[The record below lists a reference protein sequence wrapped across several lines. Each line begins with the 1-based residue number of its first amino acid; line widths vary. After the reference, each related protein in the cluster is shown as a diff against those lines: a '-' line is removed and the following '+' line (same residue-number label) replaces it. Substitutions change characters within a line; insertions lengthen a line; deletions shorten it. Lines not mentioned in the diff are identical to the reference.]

1 MRHALRAREIAR
13 LCADLNGQRINSR
26 YGNRSDILLIKTRL
40 GERLNG
46 RSGTLMRGGTASF
59 VCATTR
65 LTRLWTGRIRD
76 DARRGWQS
84 YRRYKKRE
92 SDCHRHRDFANHH
105 ATQ

>member
-13 LCADLNGQRINSR
+13 LCADLNGQRINNR
-26 YGNRSDILLIKTRL
+26 YGNRSDILLTKTRL

-65 LTRLWTGRIRD
+65 LTRLWTRRIRNN
-76 DARRGWQS
+76 ARRGWQS
-84 YRRYKKRE
+84 SAAIDSRWR
-92 SDCHRHRDFANHH
+92 STASS
-105 ATQ
+105 